1 MSSDDEE
8 SWHNSDS
15 GECDDEVLS
24 SLSPSDPESDHEPP
38 IEKQVVPP
46 IEEQE
51 DQPADPCRKKRRK
64 RKDHG
69 PTGRPRGPPKGYK
82 FTERKRLA
90 VQHIRESLDG
100 LTPEQRK
107 QQREE
112 KLEQSRLRREQLR
125 EKRATREVEGL
136 TSKER
141 DCLDKTGEL
150 PGTREALVLPMLPE
164 PIEPSNVERLNKHP
178 PHRRRGPSRPAMLHL
193 GVNPEKYN
201 PLFR

>member
-51 DQPADPCRKKRRK
+51 DQPAEPCRKKRRK

-82 FTERKRLA
+82 FTERKRLDA
-90 VQHIRESLDG
+90 
-100 LTPEQRK
+100 
-107 QQREE
+107 
-112 KLEQSRLRREQLR
+112 
-125 EKRATREVEGL
+125 
-136 TSKER
+136 
-141 DCLDKTGEL
+141 
-150 PGTREALVLPMLPE
+150 
-164 PIEPSNVERLNKHP
+164 PIEADVELSDITRDPQVRERIIGLLGSVRVGRVN
-178 PHRRRGPSRPAMLHL
+178 HRYAPEFISVHTRPVCEQDEAYLVVF
-193 GVNPEKYN
+193 GAGRE
-201 PLFR
+201 